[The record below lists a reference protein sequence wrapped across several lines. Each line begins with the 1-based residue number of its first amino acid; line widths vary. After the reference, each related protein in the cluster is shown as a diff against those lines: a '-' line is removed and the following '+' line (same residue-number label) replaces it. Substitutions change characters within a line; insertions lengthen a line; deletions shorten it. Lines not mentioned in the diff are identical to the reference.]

1 MAMSQIF
8 IHMIRL
14 LYLKLC
20 LSINSHTHH
29 NAIDFQLDWMAKNE
43 QSIYCVESIDLLHKY
58 QTKFWQL
65 LIFQQMQPLNEILIN
80 SRNLLKHGPTP
91 D

>member
-20 LSINSHTHH
+20 LSINSRTHH

-43 QSIYCVESIDLLHKY
+43 QSIYCVESMIILSSNRSITQISD
-58 QTKFWQL
+58 
-65 LIFQQMQPLNEILIN
+65 EILAITN
-80 SRNLLKHGPTP
+80 FSTDAAFK
-91 D
+91 

>member
-1 MAMSQIF
+1 MTMSQIF

-29 NAIDFQLDWMAKNE
+29 SATDFQLDWMTKNE
-43 QSIYCVESIDLLHKY
+43 KSIYCVESMIILSSNRSITQISD
-58 QTKFWQL
+58 
-65 LIFQQMQPLNEILIN
+65 EILAITN
-80 SRNLLKHGPTP
+80 FSTDAAFK
-91 D
+91 